1 MWHIQWLKL
10 QSKKGKLYWNNQI
23 PGRTWTDIDKN
34 KYIVLVLESCYL
46 LLIPSAL
53 THKAISEK
61 GIKFNLTNPKNLS
74 QSIPSRP
81 PHTINPE
88 NLWTSQPPM
97 WERMKIIRGSIVER
111 WERLAGKFGNWFI
124 NRMSAAS
131 LKGGLEAEP
140 LFKEQWE
147 FYSLYYTLLLQ

>member
-1 MWHIQWLKL
+1 MSNVKWQLCGIYSGLNYKVKRENCTETTKFQAVL
-10 QSKKGKLYWNNQI
+10 GQI
-23 PGRTWTDIDKN
+23 FDKN
-34 KYIVLVLESCYL
+34 KYMVLVLESCYL

-124 NRMSAAS
+124 N
-131 LKGGLEAEP
+131 
-140 LFKEQWE
+140 
-147 FYSLYYTLLLQ
+147 